1 MILIASQH
9 ILLTCF
15 LWMWILYGVFTW
27 EVRQRWGIY
36 MNIKWES
43 NLLNNSV
50 INVVLVR
57 HEKLPWNIHQN
68 KIPPS
73 GIFLTQTR
81 SLACSS
87 GSGTRSWWYIR
98 GSPWSSRGYRLPIIS
113 LAHTIQPSA
122 EVMTDWVSLRVT
134 QILSSCSME
143 KLNDSLF

>member
-1 MILIASQH
+1 MIMIASQH

-27 EVRQRWGIY
+27 EVRQRLGIY

-68 KIPPS
+68 KIPEVLNINAPNKTIS
-73 GIFLTQTR
+73 P
-81 SLACSS
+81 ACSREQTS
-87 GSGTRSWWYIR
+87 SDHHLLGGPQSLSQSRSEITTTTQYLLT
-98 GSPWSSRGYRLPIIS
+98 SYRIFVFLN
-113 LAHTIQPSA
+113 
-122 EVMTDWVSLRVT
+122 
-134 QILSSCSME
+134 
-143 KLNDSLF
+143 KLYF